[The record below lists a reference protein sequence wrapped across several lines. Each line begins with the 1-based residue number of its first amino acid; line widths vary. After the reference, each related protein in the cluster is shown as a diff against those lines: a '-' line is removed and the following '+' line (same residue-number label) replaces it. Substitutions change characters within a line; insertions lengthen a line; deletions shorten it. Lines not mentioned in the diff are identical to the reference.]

1 MGCILIFV
9 CCPRCFTAEPQVEAD
24 TPGGYHVSAT
34 VLHPADARDPEE
46 LIVAATA
53 VLPPPH
59 GRQQ

>member
-1 MGCILIFV
+1 M
-9 CCPRCFTAEPQVEAD
+9 PQVETD

-34 VLHPADARDPEE
+34 VLHPADAQDPEE

-59 GRQQ
+59 GQQQGHVAGQPQ